1 MMDRNK
7 LQVNIQ
13 FVNTPCGEIILAA
26 AGDRLCLCIWSGMP
40 CGERCKRRLAQ
51 YLNARFIMK
60 SSPVLERTK
69 RQLEEYFAG
78 NRQTFSVPLLPVGT
92 DFQKRLWQALQEIPY
107 GETRTY
113 KDIARY
119 IDAPQSVRAVGQA
132 IGANGIGILIPC
144 HRVVGSD
151 RSLTGF
157 AGGTEVKKSLLDME
171 ARTSDAK
178 ADRLTHTADNE
189 TAFPS

>member
-1 MMDRNK
+1 MDREK

-26 AGDRLCLCIWSGMP
+26 SGDELCLCIWSGMP
-40 CGERCKRRLAQ
+40 CGERCRRRLAQ

-78 NRQTFSVPLLPVGT
+78 IRQTFSVPLLPVGT
-92 DFQKRLWQALQEIPY
+92 DFQKRVWQALQEIPY

-119 IDAPQSVRAVGQA
+119 IDTPQSVRAVGRA

-157 AGGTEVKKSLLDME
+157 AGGTEVKKYLLDME
-171 ARTSDAK
+171 ARTAHAK
-178 ADRLTHTADNE
+178 ADRLTHTTDNE